1 MKGYIR
7 EEIDKCKFTIENKN
21 ELKKDIKTLEDVWD
35 KVKNY

>member
-21 ELKKDIKTLEDVWD
+21 ELKKDIKTLKDAWD
-35 KVKNY
+35 NIKNY